1 MAVPRLSLSSWHTIV
16 LGLAL
21 ELAFENAGLVY
32 VSVVTE
38 RRWRERMLVVVPLA
52 AFVWMMG
59 TARGMQIQLAYWT
72 SYFAF
77 LDAHYPHYY
86 TILYAQVQQEYQHV
100 VDSVNSLGWTAV
112 LVTEVMVLFG
122 GILLLRWGSAM
133 GWWGRVLST
142 ATPPAPMIV
151 MPSEDDD
158 DAGEL
163 VITIEP
169 LNRGRHD

>member
-1 MAVPRLSLSSWHTIV
+1 MAVPRLGLSSWHTIV

-38 RRWRERMLVVVPLA
+38 RRWRERALVIVPLA
-52 AFVWMMG
+52 AFVWMIG
-59 TARGMQIQLAYWT
+59 TARGIQIQVTSWS

-77 LDAHYPHYY
+77 IAANYPDS
-86 TILYAQVQQEYQHV
+86 TLLYAQTRQDYQPA
-100 VDSVNSLGWTAV
+100 VDGVNSLGWTAV
-112 LVTEVMVLFG
+112 LVTEAMVLFG
-122 GILLLRWGSAM
+122 SILLLRWGSAV
-133 GWWGRVLST
+133 GWWGRRRDS
-142 ATPPAPMIV
+142 TPPAPVTV
-151 MPSEDDD
+151 MPSEHDG

-163 VITIEP
+163 EITIEP